1 MTPLRAFGA
10 GALAVALCGCV
21 TRTHVENAALTMP
34 WPKPPG
40 AELLAY
46 APTNQDYPTVG
57 GDILK
62 GASPAEQ
69 AAARAAAARP
79 LEELSRKPSTKPS
92 KTSPP
97 TPPKP

>member
-1 MTPLRAFGA
+1 MTPLRACGVGA
-10 GALAVALCGCV
+10 MAMALCGCV

-34 WPKPPG
+34 WPKAPG

-46 APTNQDYPTVG
+46 SPGNPDYPTVG

-69 AAARAAAARP
+69 AAARAAASQSLVA
-79 LEELSRKPSTKPS
+79 
-92 KTSPP
+92 
-97 TPPKP
+97 PPKP

>member
-1 MTPLRAFGA
+1 MTLWKALAA
-10 GALAVALCGCV
+10 GALAAALCGCV

-40 AELLAY
+40 PELLAY
-46 APTNQDYPTVG
+46 APPSQDYPTVG

-79 LEELSRKPSTKPS
+79 LAEPGNP
-92 KTSPP
+92 
-97 TPPKP
+97 

>member
-1 MTPLRAFGA
+1 MTVGKALGT
-10 GALAVALCGCV
+10 GALAVLAGCV

-34 WPKPPG
+34 WPKPPS

-46 APTNQDYPTVG
+46 APPNEDYPSIG

-69 AAARAAAARP
+69 AAARAAATRP
-79 LEELSRKPSTKPS
+79 LAERSKP
-92 KTSPP
+92 
-97 TPPKP
+97 